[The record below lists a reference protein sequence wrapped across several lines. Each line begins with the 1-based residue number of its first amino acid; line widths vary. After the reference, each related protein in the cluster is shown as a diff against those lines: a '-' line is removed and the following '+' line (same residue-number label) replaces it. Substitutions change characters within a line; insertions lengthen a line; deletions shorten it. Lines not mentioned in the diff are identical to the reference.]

1 MREIIIHILYTI
13 SAFLDDLAF
22 YVVGNQEEETGFA
35 VETRWCKHY
44 Y

>member
-22 YVVGNQEEETGFA
+22 YVVGNQEEEAGFT